1 MVETRSYKIITNE
14 KGRRILVV
22 VGMSDMANMPE
33 FDADSFDAMFFDT
46 PYGTTYEANYYSNT
60 SYFV

>member
-22 VGMSDMANMPE
+22 VDMSDMANMPE
-33 FDADSFDAMFFDT
+33 LCR
-46 PYGTTYEANYYSNT
+46 
-60 SYFV
+60 